1 MLYPSK
7 KQGQSSTTTLSL
19 SLSRRYIQ
27 QQRRQRY
34 IHHFRKY
41 PVLDL
46 EIAEEVV
53 HSIGISISNT
63 FLIHNTT
70 TAKGKNI
77 VIYNKNLFTMP
88 LTKVAIPS
96 SASRCCRLA
105 QQFSSALSLSSPS
118 SSLATRSGQSRAGKA
133 ATNHFSTVAHQ
144 RPLSWTNNNMT
155 TKLQSAA
162 TISGNAQDSNSS
174 FQFRS
179 MGTSNRKVIDAKN
192 AKRLRIQQKKKKNA
206 NAPKKVSLVNA

>member
-1 MLYPSK
+1 MLD
-7 KQGQSSTTTLSL
+7 
-19 SLSRRYIQ
+19 R
-27 QQRRQRY
+27 
-34 IHHFRKY
+34 
-41 PVLDL
+41 
-46 EIAEEVV
+46 EIAEGVV

-63 FLIHNTT
+63 FLIHNLT

-133 ATNHFSTVAHQ
+133 ANHFSTVAHH
-144 RPLSWTNNNMT
+144 RPLSWSNNNVT
-155 TKLQSAA
+155 TKLRSAA
-162 TISGNAQDSNSS
+162 TLSGNAQDSNSS

-206 NAPKKVSLVNA
+206 NAPKKVSLVNT